1 MTKAF
6 DTYATDAILALPR
19 EQLLLRIYDAL
30 LLRIHDA
37 EASLKNG
44 ERARAGL
51 AISNAFEIVSC
62 LRESL
67 DPTVGAA
74 CVPKLDQLY
83 RTVSSWLL
91 EANMTQSQDLL
102 RSSRRILS
110 KLKEGWDGA
119 VRATS

>member
-1 MTKAF
+1 MARGF
-6 DTYATDAILALPR
+6 DNYATDSILALPR

-30 LLRIHDA
+30 LFRIQDA
-37 EASLKNG
+37 EAALRDG

-62 LRESL
+62 LRQAL

-83 RTVSSWLL
+83 RTVGSWLL
-91 EANMTQSQDLL
+91 EANLTQSQELL
-102 RSSRRILS
+102 RSSRRIMS
-110 KLKEGWDGA
+110 TLKEGWDGA
-119 VRATS
+119 VRATA